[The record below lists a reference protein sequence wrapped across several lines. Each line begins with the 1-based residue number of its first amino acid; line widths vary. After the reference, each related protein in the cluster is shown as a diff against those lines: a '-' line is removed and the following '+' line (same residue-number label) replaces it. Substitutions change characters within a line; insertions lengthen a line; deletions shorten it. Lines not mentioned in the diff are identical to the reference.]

1 MSRSL
6 NRLFEDNKFVGY
18 GLPKWSAQI
27 NHLSYANDT
36 ILFGS
41 GDKYLVCKMMEVMT
55 RYENISGQLIN
66 KKRASSTFT
75 RRHLWLWG

>member
-6 NRLFEDNKFVGY
+6 NRLFEDDKFVGY
-18 GLPKWSAQI
+18 ELPKWSAHI

-36 ILFGS
+36 ILFHL
-41 GDKYLVCKMMEVMT
+41 GDKYLVCKMMKVMT

-66 KKRASSTFT
+66 KKKSFFYIN
-75 RRHLWLWG
+75 